1 MRKWFVFIILL
12 AFNFLLMYGINSAN
26 VLMFNNDFMIYLNK
40 ENKPVTPKEEE
51 DDNSKVEIDTNF
63 NGESI
68 EEIGE
73 KIDNYC
79 KKTPL
84 EGHGEY
90 IARASIMK
98 GVNPYLIGA
107 MVLESSK
114 CKTDCSVIFKEC
126 NNVSGIKGR
135 PGCFG
140 GAYKYYSNI
149 DDSINEMVNN
159 ISKEFYTKEMQM
171 PYKMYKELGVNS
183 SWAFKVSNYMERLKK
198 GK

>member
-1 MRKWFVFIILL
+1 MRKWFIFIVLL

-40 ENKPVTPKEEE
+40 ENKPEVPKE
-51 DDNSKVEIDTNF
+51 DDNPIVEIDTDF

-68 EEIGE
+68 EEIGK

-79 KKTPL
+79 EKTPL
-84 EGHGEY
+84 EGHGEH

-107 MVLESSK
+107 IILESSK

-126 NNVSGIKGR
+126 NNVSGIKGS

-140 GAYKYYSNI
+140 GAYKYYSSI
-149 DDSINEMVNN
+149 DDSINEIVSN
-159 ISKEFYTKEMQM
+159 ISKDFYTKEAQT
-171 PYKMYKELGVNS
+171 PYKMYKELGMNS
-183 SWAFKVSNYMERLKK
+183 SWAFKVNNYMEKLKR